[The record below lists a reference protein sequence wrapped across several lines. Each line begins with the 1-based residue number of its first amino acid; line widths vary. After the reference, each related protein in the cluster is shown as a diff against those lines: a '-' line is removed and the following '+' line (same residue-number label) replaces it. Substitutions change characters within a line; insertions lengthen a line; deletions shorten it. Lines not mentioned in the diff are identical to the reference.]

1 MKFATILSCMLF
13 ALPWSLRAMEVDT
26 QHYDLERT
34 GSNPNETSLTPANVV
49 QATFGKHFTV
59 SMNANVNGQALYV
72 PGLSIAG
79 TTHDVLFAYTS
90 NNVDG
95 SPCGIYAFDADS
107 GGTPLWSR
115 SLTSAARY
123 TTNTPVID
131 PAAKI
136 MYFVSKDTNNE
147 GANWLHAVDLA
158 TGSEKAGSPVEIGGS
173 VPGTGDGTS
182 GGLIT
187 FPATHANCRPGLL
200 LVNGIIYLGFSFN
213 SDARPYHG
221 WIISYAYN
229 GTAFTRTGIF
239 CVSPNKEAG
248 GIWQAGKGLVSDGTS
263 IFCATGNGSFDNA
276 LATGSAFGMC
286 FLKLNASLQVE
297 DYFAEASESSDSN
310 ADRDL
315 GNCGPVFIPGTQVL
329 FAGGTKYGRGHLV
342 DATNMGHFSSSS
354 DACLQTISAGLSSSV
369 GQNPVAWNGG
379 SAGTF
384 VYVWSSG
391 QGIAQYQ
398 YDAATKKF
406 TNGGSPIHVGSA
418 TNGGS
423 LCVTSNG
430 TANGVLWAVGNDA
443 TVHAYNAANVT
454 SELWNSN
461 QDSARDALPSVGHFQ
476 FPMVADG
483 KLFVPTNAGTL
494 VAYGLI
500 ATQVPAKLAIIQQPG
515 TSTAAAPI
523 SPAIRVAIQDASGAL
538 VTGATAT
545 ISLAIGSNPA
555 AGTLSGTTTQAASA
569 GIATFPSVAI
579 NAAGSG
585 YTLIASSSGLAS
597 ATTTPFS
604 VLAQVAKPVIAP
616 SGGSF
621 SGPVTVRLTDAT
633 AGSTITYAIGS
644 GPATAYSAPFVLS
657 ASGALS
663 VTASKSGLTT
673 SAAATASF
681 TVTGSTAYGLPLR
694 DAVTGIVLPP
704 NLSTAPPAT
713 LSATGVFSN
722 ASTLTPRDGIIPYA
736 VNTPLWSDSAYKQR
750 WIALPGSAQIAF
762 QSTGEWSFPG
772 GTLLIKHFELGVN
785 DTDST
790 VRKRLETRLLFVT
803 AASPNNGY
811 GITYKWRDDNSD
823 ADLVTSAGLDEVIT
837 ITTATGTR
845 TQTWH
850 YPSQGECLTCHT
862 SNAGFVLGPKTR
874 QINGAFT
881 YPSTNITDN
890 QLRTWNYLE
899 MFTTVLPEG
908 SIPGLSHMA
917 AITDASATLE
927 DRVKSYVDAN
937 CSQCHR
943 PGGVATAWDAR
954 YDVPMASQG
963 IIDGA
968 IKTTLGIAG
977 AEMVVPQDISR
988 SMLPIRMHATDSTK
1002 MPPLARNLVDTG
1014 AVSVVDQWINGLPLS
1029 TPGFMATY
1037 FNSINLTGTSISRVD
1052 PSIDFDW
1059 GTGSP
1064 DPAIAVD
1071 NFSARWTGQILAQH
1085 SETYTFYT
1093 TTDDGVRLWIDGQL
1107 LIDKWVD
1114 QSSTTWT
1121 AALPLTAGQRYNV
1134 TMEYYE
1140 HTGFALA
1147 KLEWSS
1153 PSTARAV
1160 IPSSAAIA
1168 IEGFT
1173 ADINFQPASAP
1184 DFGNGYLIDSS
1195 QPYGDRG
1202 NGFTYG
1208 WNATFNETRYRGNPG
1223 SPDLRYDTFNHMQKP
1238 SNPNAVWEIAVPNGN
1253 YEVRIVSGDPD
1264 NIDSVFKINVE
1275 GVLIVNGIPSASPFL
1290 AHWVD
1295 SGYRDVTVADGRLTV
1310 SNAPG
1315 SSNNKI
1321 CFIEIAQLPAS
1332 IGMRG
1337 GHALPPS
1344 TFPALPVPRRDVAH
1358 GASPAP

>member
-1 MKFATILSCMLF
+1 MKNVTISSFVLL
-13 ALPWSLRAMEVDT
+13 ALAWPLCAMEVDT

-34 GSNPNETSLTPANVV
+34 GANPNETSLTPANVA

-72 PGLSIAG
+72 PNLTVAG
-79 TTHDVLFAYTS
+79 RAHNTLFTYTS
-90 NNVDG
+90 NNNDG
-95 SPCGIYAFDADS
+95 SPCGIYAFDAD
-107 GGTPLWSR
+107 GGGAPLWSR
-115 SLTSAARY
+115 SLTNAARY

-131 PAAKI
+131 PTSKI
-136 MYFVSKDTNNE
+136 MYFVTKDNNNE

-158 TGSEKAGSPVEIGGS
+158 TGSEKAGSPIEIGGAVS
-173 VPGTGDGTS
+173 GTGDGTS

-200 LVNGIIYLGFSFN
+200 LVNGVIYLGFSFN

-221 WIISYAYN
+221 WIISYAYS
-229 GTAFTRTGIF
+229 GTAFTRKNIF

-263 IFCATGNGSFDNA
+263 IYCTTGNGSFDNA
-276 LATGSAFGMC
+276 LSTGSAFGMC
-286 FLKLNASLQVE
+286 FLKLNASLQVQ
-297 DYFAEASESSDSN
+297 DYFAETNESPDSN

-315 GNCGPVFIPGTQVL
+315 GNCGPLFIPGSHVL

-342 DATNMGHFSSSS
+342 DATNMGHFSNSS

-391 QGIAQYQ
+391 KGIAQYQ
-398 YDAATKKF
+398 YDNTTKTF
-406 TNGGSPIHVGSA
+406 TNAGNPIHVGSA

-430 TANGVLWAVGNDA
+430 TANGILWAVGNDA
-443 TVHAYNAANVT
+443 VVHAYNALNVT
-454 SELWNSN
+454 TELWNSN
-461 QDSARDALPSVGHFQ
+461 QNSARDALPSVGHFQ

-494 VAYGLI
+494 VAYGLSI
-500 ATQVPAKLAIIQQPG
+500 TQVPAKLAIIQQPG
-515 TSTAAAPI
+515 NSNAAAPI
-523 SPAIRVAIQDASGAL
+523 APAIKVAIQDASGAV
-538 VTGATAT
+538 VTGSSATV
-545 ISLAIGSNPA
+545 SLAIASNPGS
-555 AGTLSGTTTQAASA
+555 GTLSGSTTAVASA
-569 GIATFPSVAI
+569 GIATFSSVSI

-585 YTLIASSSGLAS
+585 YTLIAKANGLAS
-597 ATTTPFS
+597 ATTTSFAILS
-604 VLAQVAKPVIAP
+604 RVATPVIAP

-633 AGSTITYAIGS
+633 SGSTITYQIGS
-644 GPATAYSAPFVLS
+644 GPVKTYSAPFVLQ
-657 ASGALS
+657 ASSALS
-663 VTASKSGLTT
+663 VTASKSGLTSST
-673 SAAATASF
+673 AATASF
-681 TVTGSTAYGLPLR
+681 TITGSTAYGLPWR
-694 DAVTGIVLPP
+694 DAVSGIVLPQ

-722 ASTLTPRDGIIPYA
+722 VAALTPRDGIVPYA

-750 WIALPGSAQIAF
+750 WIALPGTSQIAF
-762 QSTGEWSFPG
+762 QSTGEWSYPG

-790 VRKRLETRLLFVT
+790 VRKRLETRLLFVN

-811 GITYKWRDDNSD
+811 GITYKWRADNSD
-823 ADLVTSAGLDEVIT
+823 ADLVTSAGLDENIS

-862 SNAGFVLGPKTR
+862 SNSGFVLGPKTR
-874 QINGAFT
+874 QINGPFT
-881 YPSTNITDN
+881 YSSTGISDN
-890 QLRTWNYLE
+890 QLRTWNYLR
-899 MFTTVLPEG
+899 MFTTTLAEG
-908 SIPGLSHMA
+908 SIAGLSHMS
-917 AITDASATLE
+917 AITDSSATLE

-963 IIDGA
+963 IIDGT
-968 IKTTLGIAG
+968 IKTTLGISG

-988 SMLPIRMHATDSTK
+988 SMLRIRMHAIDSTK
-1002 MPPLARNLVDTG
+1002 MPPLARNLVDAG
-1014 AVSVVDQWINGLPLS
+1014 AVSVVDQWINGLPKS
-1029 TPGFMATY
+1029 KPGFTATY
-1037 FNSINLTGTSISRVD
+1037 FNSINLTGTSISRID

-1064 DPAIAVD
+1064 DPAIGAD

-1114 QSSTTWT
+1114 QSSTTWS
-1121 AALPLTAGQRYNV
+1121 AALPLTAGERYNV

-1140 HTGFALA
+1140 HTGTALA

-1153 PSTARAV
+1153 PSTTRAV
-1160 IPSSAAIA
+1160 IPSGSTIA
-1168 IEGFT
+1168 IEGFV

-1184 DFGNGYLIDSS
+1184 DFGKGYLIDSS

-1208 WNATFNETRYRGNPG
+1208 WNTTFDETRYRGNPA
-1223 SPDLRYDTFNHMQKP
+1223 SPDLRYDTFDHLQKP

-1253 YEVRIVSGDPD
+1253 YEVRIVAGDPD

-1275 GVLIVNGIPSASPFL
+1275 GVLVVDGTPSASPFL

-1295 SGYRDVTVADGRLTV
+1295 SGYRDVTVTDGRLTV
-1310 SNAPG
+1310 SNATG

-1321 CFIEIAQLPAS
+1321 CFIEIAQLPAA

-1337 GHALPPS
+1337 VHALPPS
-1344 TFPALPVPRRDVAH
+1344 TFPVHPLSSSEVANEPP
-1358 GASPAP
+1358 PAP